1 MNEKKILKSAA
12 TAATAATAAAA
23 APRHSGFEVNKISVG

>member
-1 MNEKKILKSAA
+1 MRKKMLKS
-12 TAATAATAAAA
+12 AATAATAAAA

>member
-1 MNEKKILKSAA
+1 MLKSAA
-12 TAATAATAAAA
+12 RAATAAAAAAA